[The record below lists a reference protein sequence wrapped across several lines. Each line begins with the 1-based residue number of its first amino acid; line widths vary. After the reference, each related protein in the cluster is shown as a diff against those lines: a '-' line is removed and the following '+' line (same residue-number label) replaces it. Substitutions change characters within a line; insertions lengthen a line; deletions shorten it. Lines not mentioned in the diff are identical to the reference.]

1 MQNIYCF
8 ETHISGVDLR
18 ARRIAF
24 NACEISINLAAC
36 DISEAQARDYLAD
49 TLCPEYAFKTV
60 HTGFKSIVIE
70 YRDFPDCISDAGF
83 DNFVGFFG
91 ELNELTMQHA
101 FPHLPSKLDS
111 DAAIRANLQGFF
123 DTLSERTRESIEC
136 EKTYKTSE
144 LKRIGKTLD
153 AYEES
158 DSARAFYILSEYLAA
173 CEIIPFELHDSVC
186 EALAKFIDSNY

>member
-8 ETHISGVDLR
+8 ETHINGVDLR

-36 DISEAQARDYLAD
+36 DITEAQARDYLAD

-83 DNFVGFFG
+83 DNFVGFIG

-101 FPHLPSKLDS
+101 FPHLQNAS
-111 DAAIRANLQGFF
+111 DYPRAIRANLQGFF
-123 DTLSERTRESIEC
+123 DTLSAHAYESIEC
-136 EKTYKTSE
+136 EKAYKTAE

-186 EALAKFIDSNY
+186 DALAKFIDSNY